1 MDGTIGPGRTFARYG
16 TGYSKGEHNMSA
28 NQSKQFV
35 DKSAKMV
42 REDLEEG
49 IAAAEW
55 SARGVEQGYAAAA
68 ESIRDF
74 NVRLIEMAHANAA
87 ATLEFAQ
94 QISTA
99 KGPSAAI
106 ELWSSQARKQFET
119 LSEQSKELTALA
131 QKIATSSAEPITRS
145 FGQALKGAS

>member
-1 MDGTIGPGRTFARYG
+1 MPPQPKASATL
-16 TGYSKGEHNMSA
+16 MS
-28 NQSKQFV
+28 
-35 DKSAKMV
+35 
-42 REDLEEG
+42 E
-49 IAAAEW
+49 
-55 SARGVEQGYAAAA
+55 
-68 ESIRDF
+68 
-74 NVRLIEMAHANAA
+74 LIEMAHANAA

-119 LSEQSKELTALA
+119 LSEQSKELTALG